1 MSRAVYYLRVSSHGQ
16 LETDYDEDGF
26 SIAGQR
32 AKCDAKAALLE
43 ATPVEFYVERAESAK
58 TDERPALEAMLER
71 LRGQRDVDYV
81 IVWKLDRLARNLRD
95 YTNLVFEIESAGA
108 KLISATENIDE
119 TPPGRLMQGILASF
133 AEYYSR
139 NLAHEVIKGAT
150 EKAKRG
156 GTIGR
161 APLGYQNVR
170 KIVEGKEIRTVEF
183 DPERAPLIRWAFAAY
198 ATGQHTLDTLL
209 DDLTE
214 KGLTTKPT
222 RRYPAQPIA
231 RSYLA
236 TILQNRYY
244 VGKVRYR
251 RVEYEGRHEPLVSQD
266 LFDRV
271 QEVFHAH
278 TNSREKDRKHRHYL
292 KGSVYC
298 HCGERLCLT
307 KAKGTYLYFFCVG
320 RHQKRNGCSQRYVL
334 AERVERAVTDY
345 WDRLTVEPE
354 ALEQVKVWLI
364 PMAERMWEDRERR
377 AARARK
383 RRSKL
388 EAEQTTLVRS
398 HLANPVAVPLSQ
410 LEAEQRRIGAELA
423 AVAKEIEAAEVELAL
438 VKQAAY
444 EALDL
449 LADLGPA
456 YREADKRTRRAWN
469 QALFERIELEGD
481 GDVVEAPYAE
491 EAWDGFSILSEEARA
506 RGERGEPVT
515 ADPSVLGSKEKVLVG
530 GAGFEPA

>member
-1 MSRAVYYLRVSSHGQ
+1 MKRAVYYLRVSSRGQ
-16 LETDYDEDGF
+16 LDTDYDDDGF

-32 AKCDAKAALLE
+32 AHCDRVAAQRE
-43 ATPVEFYVERAESAK
+43 ATCVDEYVERAESAK
-58 TDERPALEAMLER
+58 TDDRPALEAMLAR
-71 LRGQRDVDYV
+71 IRTARDVDYV
-81 IVWKLDRLARNLRD
+81 IVWKVDRLARNRRD
-95 YTNLVFEIESAGA
+95 DANMVFDIETAGA
-108 KLISATENIDE
+108 RLISATENIDE
-119 TPPGRLMQGILASF
+119 TPSGRLMHGILASF

-139 NLAHEVIKGAT
+139 NLANEVVKGAT

-161 APLGYQNVR
+161 APLGYRNVR
-170 KIVEGKEIRTVEF
+170 KTVEGKEIRTVEF
-183 DPERAPLIRWAFAAY
+183 DPERVDLIRWAFAAY

-209 DDLTE
+209 ADLTE

-244 VGKVRYR
+244 LGKVRYR
-251 RVEYEGRHEPLVSQD
+251 GVEYDGRHEPVVSQE

-271 QEVFHAH
+271 QEVFRAH

-292 KGSVYC
+292 KGTVYC
-298 HCGERLCLT
+298 SCGERLCLT

-320 RHQKRNGCSQRYVL
+320 RHQKRNGCDQRYVL

-345 WDRLTVEPE
+345 WDRLVVEPQ
-354 ALEQVKVWLI
+354 AIEQIKAWLI
-364 PMAERMWEDRERR
+364 PMAEKMWEERERK
-377 AARARK
+377 ANRARK
-383 RRSKL
+383 RKRKL
-388 EAEQTTLVRS
+388 EAERTTLVRS
-398 HLANPVAVPLSQ
+398 HLSNPTAVPLEQ
-410 LEAEQRRIGAELA
+410 LEAEQRRIATALV
-423 AVAKEIEAAEVELAL
+423 AVEDEIAAAEVELRL

-449 LADLGPA
+449 LANLGRA
-456 YREADKRTRRAWN
+456 YRVADKLTRRAWN
-469 QALFERIELEGD
+469 QALFERIALEGEA
-481 GDVVEAPYAE
+481 DVIEAPYAE
-491 EAWDGFSILSEEARA
+491 SAFDQLATLSEESRA
-506 RGERGEPVT
+506 RLEKGEPVT
-515 ADPSVLGSKEKVLVG
+515 SDPSALGSKERVLVG